1 MNTKIRYACAA
12 LALGA
17 VSLVGCGEKR
27 DDGGSSNGGTAST
40 ESDEGGG
47 AAAGATIAVNAKEFA
62 FDPSTIDV
70 AADVEFTIEVNNTGA
85 IEHDFNI
92 TGYEAQKISTTAGNS
107 ASGSFTLAPGS
118 YVFYCSIAGHKEA
131 GMTGTLNVG

>member
-92 TGYEAQKISTTAGNS
+92 KGYEAQKISTTAGKS
-107 ASGSFTLAPGS
+107 ASGSFTLAAGS
-118 YVFYCSIAGHKEA
+118 YEFYCSIAGHKEA